1 MTDAKGSDKAR
12 FSKIDADL
20 TIIKWMLGVIIAG
33 VAVLM
38 AQAFVL
44 LVATPETIGAIWR

>member
-1 MTDAKGSDKAR
+1 MRPGRPRSIKRADKTH
-12 FSKIDADL
+12 FSKIDSDL

-38 AQAFVL
+38 AQAFV
-44 LVATPETIGAIWR
+44 